1 MSPLPVRD
9 LLSRDYVGVRESDAV
24 LGAAELM
31 RDAGETAAVVLR
43 GQDAAGVL
51 TAGGI
56 LDHLLAGGDVEATP
70 VSEVMNRDPPK
81 VSPETTIGEATRHL
95 VGTGVSHVLV
105 ADGPEVLGV
114 LDARDLATAK
124 QSEQSGSN
132 AETVVGST
140 STVESRD
147 RAVEDGYSNQSIC
160 EGCGSFAQN
169 LLDVDGQL
177 LCPGCRAV

>member
-9 LLSRDYVGVRESDAV
+9 LLSRDYVGVSESDAV

-31 RDAGETAAVVLR
+31 RNAGETAAVVLR

-51 TAGGI
+51 TAEGI
-56 LDHLLAGGDVEATP
+56 LDHLLEGGDVESTP
-70 VSEVMNRDPPK
+70 VSEVMNTDPPT
-81 VSPETTIGEATRHL
+81 VGPETTIGEATRHL

-105 ADGPEVLGV
+105 ANGAEVIGV

-124 QSEQSGSN
+124 QSEQGGSSPEPVQSATS
-132 AETVVGST
+132 AET
-140 STVESRD
+140 RD
-147 RAVEDGYSNQSIC
+147 TAVEDGYSNQSIC
-160 EGCGSFAQN
+160 EGCGSFSQN

-177 LCPGCRAV
+177 LCPDCRTV

>member
-1 MSPLPVRD
+1 MSPLPVKD
-9 LLSRDYVGVRESDAV
+9 LLSREYVGVSESDAV

-56 LDHLLAGGDVEATP
+56 LDHLLAGGDVESTP
-70 VSEVMNRDPPK
+70 VSEVMNRDPPI

-95 VGTGVSHVLV
+95 VGTGVGYVLV
-105 ADGPEVLGV
+105 TDGPEVLGV

-124 QSEQSGSN
+124 QSEQN
-132 AETVVGST
+132 EANPATVGST
-140 STVESRD
+140 SAVDSRD
-147 RAVEDGYSNQSIC
+147 TAVEDGYSNQSIC
-160 EGCGSFAQN
+160 EGCGSFSQN
-169 LLDVDGQL
+169 LLNVDGQL
-177 LCPGCRAV
+177 LCPDCRTV